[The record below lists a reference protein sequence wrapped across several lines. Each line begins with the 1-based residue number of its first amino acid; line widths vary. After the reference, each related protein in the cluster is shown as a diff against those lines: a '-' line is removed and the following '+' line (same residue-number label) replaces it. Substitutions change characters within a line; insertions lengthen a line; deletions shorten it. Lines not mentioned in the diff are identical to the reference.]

1 MKKFKE
7 RGKENR
13 EKQGRGKWEREW
25 ERENEIKLTEPQDSD
40 IVKQYQK
47 TKSAR
52 RGKVFS

>member
-13 EKQGRGKWEREW
+13 EKQGRGKW